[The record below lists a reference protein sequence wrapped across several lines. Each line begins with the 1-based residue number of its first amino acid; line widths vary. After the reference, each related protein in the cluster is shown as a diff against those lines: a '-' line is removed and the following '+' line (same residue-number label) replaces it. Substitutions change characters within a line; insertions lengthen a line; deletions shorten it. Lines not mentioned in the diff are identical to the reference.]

1 MTQLVI
7 TNEVT
12 GSNPVEVLTFS
23 GFYTQLLK
31 LRSYII
37 AMIMAYL
44 KECCCALKHQKYA
57 CALREKG
64 VVIRIYA
71 FFLACVT
78 IRTNFLK
85 CFAVRVV
92 WNALQPQISSGGS
105 RGFFFCDV
113 ETKLIL
119 RFAMPFKSV
128 LLFFF
133 FFRYSKLYHHANY
146 RNLYGIKN

>member
-37 AMIMAYL
+37 AMIIAYL
-44 KECCCALKHQKYA
+44 KECCCELKHQKYA
-57 CALREKG
+57 RALREKG

-92 WNALQPQISSGGS
+92 WNALQLQISSGGS
-105 RGFFFCDV
+105 RGGFFCDV
-113 ETKLIL
+113 ETK
-119 RFAMPFKSV
+119 
-128 LLFFF
+128 
-133 FFRYSKLYHHANY
+133 
-146 RNLYGIKN
+146 